1 MILLLAILAI
11 AGLAG
16 LASGRTFR
24 GFPAVT
30 LRLAPLAFAGL
41 VLQVLPLSGEAGLA
55 ALLLSFGS
63 LFAFA
68 LVNIRAPGFVL
79 LSLGLLLNLIVIG
92 MNGGMPVTREA
103 LADSGQLGSI
113 DALETGGGNKHH
125 LEDERSVLVPLADSI
140 GLPRPV
146 GQAVSVG
153 DLCMNLGA
161 GWFVFAAMRRRD
173 EARAAPQ
180 AGSFTG

>member
-11 AGLAG
+11 AAIAG

-24 GFPAVT
+24 GFPAVP
-30 LRLAPLAFAGL
+30 LRAAPLAFAGL
-41 VLQVLPLSGEAGLA
+41 ILQVLPLSGEAGLA

-68 LVNIRAPGFVL
+68 ALNIRAPGFL
-79 LSLGLLLNLIVIG
+79 LVSLGVLLNLVVIG

-113 DALETGGGNKHH
+113 DHLETGGGNKHH
-125 LEDERSVLVPLADSI
+125 LEDDRSVLLPLADAI
-140 GLPRPV
+140 GLPQPV

-153 DLCMNLGA
+153 DLCMYVGT

-173 EARAAPQ
+173 EARAAPP

>member
-11 AGLAG
+11 AAIAG

-24 GFPAVT
+24 GFPAVP
-30 LRLAPLAFAGL
+30 LRTTPLAFAGL
-41 VLQVLPLSGEAGLA
+41 VLQVLPVSGELGLA
-55 ALLLSFGS
+55 ALLLSYGS

-68 LVNIRAPGFVL
+68 IVNVRAPGFVL
-79 LSLGLLLNLIVIG
+79 LSLGLLLNLVVIG

-125 LEDERSVLVPLADSI
+125 LEDGRSVLLPLADSI
-140 GLPRPV
+140 GLPQPV

-153 DLCMNLGA
+153 DLCMYLGA
-161 GWFVFAAMRRRD
+161 GWFVYAAMRRRD
-173 EARAAPQ
+173 EVRAAPP
-180 AGSFTG
+180 AGSFSG